1 MDVSLKHK
9 TKEGRAMLV
18 LTRKLGQN
26 ILIGEDVTIKIIK
39 IESNKVQL
47 GICAPNDV
55 VVYRQELVDK
65 IKRFNRNAS
74 RTDHTR
80 LKNVAKV
87 FKQIMK
93 F

>member
-1 MDVSLKHK
+1 
-9 TKEGRAMLV
+9 MLV

-26 ILIGEDVTIKIIK
+26 ILIGEEISVKVIK

-47 GICAPNDV
+47 GISAPPNV
-55 VVYRQELVDK
+55 IVFRQELVDK
-65 IKRFNRNAS
+65 IKKFNQSAS
-74 RTDHTR
+74 KIDHTR

-87 FKQIMK
+87 FKQIVK

>member
-1 MDVSLKHK
+1 
-9 TKEGRAMLV
+9 MLV

-26 ILIGEDVTIKIIK
+26 ILIGDEVSVKVIK

-47 GICAPNDV
+47 GINAPPSV
-55 VVYRQELVDK
+55 IVYRQELVEK
-65 IKRFNRNAS
+65 IKHFNQSAS
-74 RTDHTR
+74 RTDHAR

-87 FKQIMK
+87 FKKIVK